1 MSAAIPINN
10 PETRSLDGV
19 STREELFQVYCG
31 RLKKQITKKEK
42 LLKNIQKDYEK
53 CLLNIQLNKDAEAL
67 KNNFHLLKRGLSQV
81 LVMDYCEDPPLER
94 LIGLNPLLSPQENI
108 NHLFNLV
115 RRAKRGLL
123 LIEPRIQTIE
133 EELRELTTHW
143 ENIIKK
149 GPDNPE
155 LENVDSPSRRPRK
168 KGEKRLPYR
177 VFKCK
182 DGVDIWVGRSA
193 KDNDELLKYF
203 TRGNEWWLHA
213 KEIPGSH
220 VIIKSSVDA
229 LGLENLLDGAILAAH
244 FSKSRGE
251 NLEVSY
257 TRVKYV
263 KKIKGMPAGKVSISH
278 AKTLSIKYDPNRIK
292 KMLDDEIKPF
302 D

>member
-1 MSAAIPINN
+1 MAIENIKPESPSPGGISA
-10 PETRSLDGV
+10 
-19 STREELFQVYCG
+19 REELFQECCS
-31 RLKKQITKKEK
+31 RLKKLISKKEK

-67 KNNFHLLKRGLSQV
+67 KNNFHLIKRGLTQV
-81 LVMDYCEDPPLER
+81 LVMDYYEDPPQER
-94 LIGLNPLLSPQENI
+94 LIELDPKLSPEENVNRI
-108 NHLFNLV
+108 FNLV
-115 RRAKRGLL
+115 KRAKRGLL
-123 LIEPRIQTIE
+123 MIEPRIKIIE
-133 EELRELTTHW
+133 DELQGLMTQWQQMIE
-143 ENIIKK
+143 K
-149 GPDNPE
+149 GPENPE
-155 LENVDSPSRRPRK
+155 LESLSPPPRALRK

-177 VFKCK
+177 VFKSG
-182 DGVDIWVGRSA
+182 DGTDIWVGRSA

-220 VIIKSSVDA
+220 VVIKSSKDA
-229 LGLENLLDGAILAAH
+229 LSLDNLLDGAFLAAH

-278 AKTLSIKYDPNRIK
+278 AKTLSIKYDQKRIRK
-292 KMLDDEIKPF
+292 LLDVEVKPF